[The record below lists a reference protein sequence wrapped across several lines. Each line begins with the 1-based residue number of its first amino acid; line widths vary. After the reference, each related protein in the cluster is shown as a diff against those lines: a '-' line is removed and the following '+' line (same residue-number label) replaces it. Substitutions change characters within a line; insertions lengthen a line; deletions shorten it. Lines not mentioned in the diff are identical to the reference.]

1 MSTRQSADYRLTMV
15 LVCSPDFTQKCDAL
29 GEAMARWQFKENA
42 PVSFKV
48 LFTLLAINFLGQFAA
63 DYAIRRWSPIRPDA
77 AHSYLIRFKGG
88 AVYFVQPWLG
98 KYFDYGFWAH
108 FVLLALGFLI
118 CWLHRDELE
127 RVR

>member
-1 MSTRQSADYRLTMV
+1 
-15 LVCSPDFTQKCDAL
+15 
-29 GEAMARWQFKENA
+29 MARWQFKGEA
-42 PVSFKV
+42 PASFKV
-48 LFTLLAINFLGQFAA
+48 LFTLLGINFLGQMAA
-63 DYAIRRWSPIRPDA
+63 FCAIPRWWPIRPDA

-98 KYFDYGFWAH
+98 KYFVYGFWAH